1 MYLWNNCEGFREFW
15 INLWENVKS
24 AFSAAWEGIVNFF
37 TVTIPEVFNNVINWI
52 KENWQSILLFLIN
65 PFAGLFQYFYD
76 NNTKFK
82 EFVDNA
88 IEFIKELPSKI
99 WTWLQNTIDNV
110 AQWGSDLLAKAIETG
125 SNFLDN
131 VVQFFNELP
140 YKLGYALGQ
149 AIGQVIQW
157 GIDLYTFA
165 TTEIPAFIESVISFI
180 KELPEKVWTW
190 LVNTMTKI
198 KTWGTNAINS
208 AKDTGKKFIDNVIN
222 FVKGL
227 PEKVWDWLV
236 KTMTKIKTWG
246 TNAINSAKETGS
258 KFINNVVSFV
268 KELPSKVYSWL
279 STTLSKVSSWG
290 SDLAKKG
297 KDAAKNLFDNIVDT
311 IKELPSK
318 LLDIGSDIVEGLWNG
333 ISNMS
338 SWISSK
344 ISSFGEGVL
353 GGIKDFF
360 GINSPS
366 KVMADEVGKWI
377 PEGIA
382 VGIEKNAKSALNSMK
397 DLALNSVGAARNG
410 LTSGVNTAGTVINNN
425 FYQTN
430 NSPKA
435 LSRLDIYRQSKNLL
449 GFAGGA

>member
-1 MYLWNNCEGFREFW
+1 GMTVAQYLLNAAQLASPMTWIPLVIAAVVAALVLLWTKCDWFREFW
-15 INLWENVKS
+15 INLWENIKTFCSNAV
-24 AFSAAWEGIVNFF
+24 AAIGLFF
-37 TVTIPEVFNNVINWI
+37 TETLPQAIDKMVEFFAELPTKVQEW
-52 KENWQSILLFLIN
+52 LL
-65 PFAGLFQYFYD
+65 
-76 NNTKFK
+76 NTANKVAEWAADMLVK
-82 EFVDNA
+82 A
-88 IEFIKELPSKI
+88 KELG
-99 WTWLQNTIDNV
+99 T
-110 AQWGSDLLAKAIETG
+110 
-125 SNFLDN
+125 NFLN
-131 VVQFFNELP
+131 SVVQFFSELP
-140 YKLGYALGQ
+140 YKLGYLLGQ
-149 AIGQVIQW
+149 AIAQVIQW
-157 GIDLYTFA
+157 GIDLYKFA
-165 TTEIPAFIESVISFI
+165 TTKVPEFINKVVEYI
-180 KELPEKVWTW
+180 KTLPTKVKDW
-190 LVNTMTKI
+190 LTKTLSNI
-198 KTWGTNAINS
+198 KTWGTNAITS
-208 AKDTGKKFIDNVIN
+208 AKDTGKKFIDNVI
-222 FVKGL
+222 
-227 PEKVWDWLV
+227 
-236 KTMTKIKTWG
+236 
-246 TNAINSAKETGS
+246 
-258 KFINNVVSFV
+258 SFV
-268 KELPSKVYSWL
+268 KDLPSKVASWL

-338 SWISSK
+338 GWISSK

-397 DLALNSVGAARNG
+397 DLAVNSVSSARNG
-410 LTSGVNTAGTVINNN
+410 LAGGVSTAGSSVVNN

-435 LSRLDIYRQSKNLL
+435 LSRLEIYRQSKNLL
-449 GFAGGA
+449 SYTGGA